1 MSAIVA
7 ALQMTSKEE
16 IERNLDDARQ
26 MTRDAARR
34 GAQLIVLPEN
44 FALLASG
51 AEERRKFDFA
61 EALPAVGARGPA
73 GPIVS
78 AMQEAAR
85 ETGAWLVLGG
95 MPEKIPTDPGH
106 IHNAAVVLDPEG
118 TVRAVYR
125 KIHLFD
131 VAIPGGAEFRESATV
146 APGAGPVIVDTPVG
160 PVGLS
165 ICYDLRFPELYRT
178 LAARG
183 ARIVVVPA
191 AFTAHTG
198 KDHWH
203 VLLRARAIE
212 NQVYVI
218 AAAQFGQH
226 NPRRQTY
233 GHALVVDPWGHV
245 IADASD
251 RPGVV
256 VAEIDTDYQDKVR
269 REMPCLA
276 HRRL

>member
-1 MSAIVA
+1 
-7 ALQMTSKEE
+7 MTSTEDVD
-16 IERNLDDARQ
+16 RNLDDARHGID
-26 MTRDAARR
+26 DAARR
-34 GAQLIVLPEN
+34 GAQLVVLPEN

-61 EALPAVGARGPA
+61 EALPAVGTRGPA
-73 GPIVS
+73 GPIVA
-78 AMQEAAR
+78 AMQEAA
-85 ETGAWLVLGG
+85 TKAGVWLVLGG
-95 MPEKIPTDPGH
+95 MPEQIPGDPGH
-106 IHNAAVVLDPEG
+106 IHNAAVVLDAEG

-146 APGAGPVIVDTPVG
+146 AAGSEPVVVDTPIG
-160 PVGLS
+160 PVGLT

-191 AFTAHTG
+191 AFTQHTG

-212 NQVYVI
+212 NQVYVV

-226 NPRRQTY
+226 NPKRTTY
-233 GHALVVDPWGHV
+233 GHALVVDPWGNV
-245 IADASD
+245 TGEASD

-256 VAEIDTDYQDKVR
+256 VAEIDATYQDKVR
-269 REMPCLA
+269 QQMPCQS